1 MEAVAA
7 ACASTA
13 LANSTTTKKLAQTT
27 ATADTATAPIV
38 LAKVKKE
45 MMPEALAAESKK
57 QRKLDLAKV
66 KEKAMTK
73 ELELKVK
80 KCKVILLVEE
90 SKIMMADSSA
100 LDPARK
106 AWFENKQGHDLCTR
120 CMNLYLLFV
129 FDGHKPNH
137 VTGLNRASADL
148 ITIYVIYGPS
158 YVNL

>member
-1 MEAVAA
+1 
-7 ACASTA
+7 
-13 LANSTTTKKLAQTT
+13 
-27 ATADTATAPIV
+27 
-38 LAKVKKE
+38 VKKE

-66 KEKAMTK
+66 KEKARAK

-80 KCKVILLVEE
+80 ECKAILLVEE

-106 AWFENKQGHDLCTR
+106 AWFENKQGHNLCTR

-129 FDGHKPNH
+129 FSGHKPNH
-137 VTGLNRASADL
+137 VTGLNRASTDL
-148 ITIYVIYGPS
+148 ITIYVIYSPS